1 MSELRS
7 LFAEQVSGVEAE
19 LVGPRLDDAGRAR
32 VARGARRGRR
42 IQTIRTSAMA
52 TLVVA
57 ALGVGGWGLR
67 DLLDRPDIANPP
79 EPTNV
84 TTPSVTPTSS
94 ATPSASVTASASPS
108 ASHDWSTVAAG
119 DLPPAFA
126 EADPHQPASRQMQDW
141 VWDYVDDS
149 WTVAN
154 YLSGTRPSPYASGP
168 NPPTGGG
175 TGTRVMYLLA
185 PDSTLFH
192 LLDVAQD
199 LTSTSIAKDE
209 FASIG
214 LLWVNR
220 FWPASRT
227 AVVTLCYGGEMCQ
240 AARLNLVTGQVT
252 TDFLGDAWA
261 SIMGA
266 GHQATIGTPL
276 EQGFVSGVDFVEHRA
291 NGVDAWTV
299 TNVGGIRGVFWGEAD
314 GSFRASSI
322 NTVVDTTPGGD
333 VDFQWRGLLAP
344 SRNAALFIHDSQ
356 PWLDPGV
363 VAPPDELYLFDLAA
377 DTTRRIDPMLPAA
390 ERCSVT
396 RVIDD
401 TSGVVECGPA
411 SSFTSGDTSKYRF
424 FFSGMTAPVPYS
436 AQVVE
441 VEWLDGVNLPKR
453 VLPEPKN
460 PNPDALGWTARVSQ
474 G

>member
-1 MSELRS
+1 MSGLRER
-7 LFAEQVSGVEAE
+7 LQGEAADLADRLRGGE
-19 LVGPRLDDAGRAR
+19 FGDPERVGMRSRI
-32 VARGARRGRR
+32 RRGRA
-42 IQTIRTSAMA
+42 IRTARTA
-52 TLVVA
+52 CVAVVA
-57 ALGVGGWGLR
+57 VGILGAGGWGLR

-84 TTPSVTPTSS
+84 TTPSVTPTPS

-119 DLPPAFA
+119 DLPPVFA
-126 EADPHQPASRQMQDW
+126 EADPHQPASRQLQDW

-149 WTVAN
+149 WTVAS
-154 YLSGTRPSPYASGP
+154 YGSGTL
-168 NPPTGGG
+168 PPTGAG
-175 TGTRVMYLLA
+175 TGTRVIYLVA
-185 PDSTLFH
+185 PDNSLFH

-199 LTSTSIAKDE
+199 LASKSIAKDE
-209 FASIG
+209 LASIAPP
-214 LLWVNR
+214 WVTR
-220 FWPASRT
+220 FWPAART
-227 AVVTLCYGGEMCQ
+227 AVVGLCYGGDMCQ
-240 AARLNLVTGQVT
+240 EARLNLVTGQVT

-266 GHQATIGTPL
+266 GHEATNGTPYK
-276 EQGFVSGVDFVEHRA
+276 QGVVWGVGFVEHRA

-322 NTVVDTTPGGD
+322 NTVVDTTPGGELD
-333 VDFQWRGLLAP
+333 LAWRGLLAP

-356 PWLDPGV
+356 PLLDPGV
-363 VAPPDELYLFDLAA
+363 VPAPAELYLFDFAA

-390 ERCSVT
+390 EQCSVT
-396 RVIDD
+396 GVIDD

-436 AQVVE
+436 AQVAE
-441 VEWLDGVNLPKR
+441 VAWYNRSTKT
-453 VLPEPKN
+453 LPEPKN
-460 PNPDALGWTARVSQ
+460 PSPDAYGWGQ
-474 G
+474 

>member
-42 IQTIRTSAMA
+42 TQTIRTSAMA

-67 DLLDRPDIANPP
+67 DLLDRPDIATPP
-79 EPTNV
+79 VPTGF
-84 TTPSVTPTSS
+84 TTPSVTPTPSS
-94 ATPSASVTASASPS
+94 TPSASVTASASPS

-149 WTVAN
+149 WTVAS
-154 YLSGTRPSPYASGP
+154 YGSGTL
-168 NPPTGGG
+168 PPTGAG
-175 TGTRVMYLLA
+175 TGTRVIYLVA
-185 PDSTLFH
+185 PDNSLFH

-199 LTSTSIAKDE
+199 LASTSIAKDE
-209 FASIG
+209 LASIAPP
-214 LLWVNR
+214 WVTR
-220 FWPASRT
+220 FWPAART
-227 AVVTLCYGGEMCQ
+227 AVVGLCYGGDMCQ
-240 AARLNLVTGQVT
+240 EARLNLVTGQVT

-266 GHQATIGTPL
+266 GHEATNGTPYK
-276 EQGFVSGVDFVEHRA
+276 QGVVWGVGFVEHRA

-299 TNVGGIRGVFWGEAD
+299 GGYTGGIRGVFWGEAD

-356 PWLDPGV
+356 PLLDPGV
-363 VAPPDELYLFDLAA
+363 VPAPAELYLFDFAA

-390 ERCSVT
+390 EQCSVT
-396 RVIDD
+396 GVIDD
-401 TSGVVECGPA
+401 TSGVVACGPA
-411 SSFTSGDTSKYRF
+411 SSFTSGDTSKQKTYRF

-436 AQVVE
+436 AQVAE
-441 VEWLDGVNLPKR
+441 VAWYNRSTKT
-453 VLPEPKN
+453 LPEPKN
-460 PNPDALGWTARVSQ
+460 PSPDAYGWGQ
-474 G
+474 